1 MAVGTFRAQTISLHK
16 TQTLQHECVAMI
28 ICDRYNKTSR
38 KECHKL
44 PVFIIIIMSE
54 PAVTAPAPSAA
65 ASAPSVSAQTFTI
78 NGTFNGDNIVNNNVN
93 NNVNVV
99 KIRGMNVTRDGRVYL
114 PDQLPLLKKNANED
128 LLKQWLYVL
137 PHISTKS
144 EKYPEECIP
153 QVSNESIN
161 DLKAVLNT
169 LHDLA
174 AKVGRN
180 VAEQHIIKAFKSELY
195 RGRPPKSIDEIKLVL
210 QSSDR
215 HPVDLAKW
223 VANTL
228 SFNDHFYRTTLKD
241 ELNKEGAKGCRVTKP
256 WTFQLSGPNGTT
268 GKDSKP
274 TILQAAT
281 RGFSRTK
288 HRLSSI
294 KYGGE
299 FCLSFRKPDKKKG
312 QKDKF
317 YVTLSDEKGN
327 HSYLVIDKKGKPQ
340 LEALERTPT
349 LDKLPGLLHGDE
361 RKLSA
366 MESLHDMGSS
376 FVEAAKDEGMSL
388 DDIIRIVR
396 KAFNPNGS
404 IEPEP
409 SEGDFDDRKLS
420 EIDVSPMS
428 RINVSEKLSFDQD
441 ETNQVHV
448 PSLPEDALHLMQ
460 SQMFQQMQSQIYQ
473 LQSQNF
479 QQMQS
484 QNFQQNSQH
493 MPPPGFSTGQVMQFQ
508 NLQQTQAQ
516 NLHPNGPVQQGTGSN
531 TGAPSAQSQQMQSQN
546 FQQNSQ
552 HMPPPGFSTGQVMQ
566 SHSSQQ
572 MQAQNFNP
580 NNGPVQQGT
589 GGYTGAPSAQSR
601 LETEFGQNAKKV
613 NEEAVDESPSK
624 DADEESDYDEDK
636 YGVPSKIIDRTTHK
650 GEVYYTCYWEPS
662 KSGTE
667 YPLPSSAKKT
677 DLEQIEG
684 IQDMIDQF
692 EKEWK
697 QKAAAKTVPSYFIIP
712 YFQSISTL
720 IPFVHVTY
728 YSHKA
733 EKASKKKNAAK
744 VSTMCHVRFIPTN
757 RQVILTSLCVS
768 NMKSTESE
776 KIQQKGTAKT
786 VPHFIIPYFQSIF
799 TSFLFVHVTYY
810 SHKAKKRTKED
821 AEVST
826 MRGSS
831 LQSSSNLISLRF
843 ARYHHIQK
851 GIPTALFEHNL
862 IIFIVNT
869 FH

>member
-1 MAVGTFRAQTISLHK
+1 
-16 TQTLQHECVAMI
+16 
-28 ICDRYNKTSR
+28 
-38 KECHKL
+38 
-44 PVFIIIIMSE
+44 
-54 PAVTAPAPSAA
+54 
-65 ASAPSVSAQTFTI
+65 
-78 NGTFNGDNIVNNNVN
+78 
-93 NNVNVV
+93 
-99 KIRGMNVTRDGRVYL
+99 
-114 PDQLPLLKKNANED
+114 
-128 LLKQWLYVL
+128 
-137 PHISTKS
+137 
-144 EKYPEECIP
+144 
-153 QVSNESIN
+153 
-161 DLKAVLNT
+161 
-169 LHDLA
+169 
-174 AKVGRN
+174 
-180 VAEQHIIKAFKSELY
+180 
-195 RGRPPKSIDEIKLVL
+195 
-210 QSSDR
+210 
-215 HPVDLAKW
+215 
-223 VANTL
+223 
-228 SFNDHFYRTTLKD
+228 
-241 ELNKEGAKGCRVTKP
+241 
-256 WTFQLSGPNGTT
+256 
-268 GKDSKP
+268 
-274 TILQAAT
+274 
-281 RGFSRTK
+281 
-288 HRLSSI
+288 
-294 KYGGE
+294 
-299 FCLSFRKPDKKKG
+299 
-312 QKDKF
+312 
-317 YVTLSDEKGN
+317 
-327 HSYLVIDKKGKPQ
+327 
-340 LEALERTPT
+340 
-349 LDKLPGLLHGDE
+349 
-361 RKLSA
+361 
-366 MESLHDMGSS
+366 
-376 FVEAAKDEGMSL
+376 
-388 DDIIRIVR
+388 
-396 KAFNPNGS
+396 
-404 IEPEP
+404 
-409 SEGDFDDRKLS
+409 
-420 EIDVSPMS
+420 
-428 RINVSEKLSFDQD
+428 
-441 ETNQVHV
+441 
-448 PSLPEDALHLMQ
+448 
-460 SQMFQQMQSQIYQ
+460 MFQQMQSQIYQ

-484 QNFQQNSQH
+484 QNFQQTSQH

-508 NLQQTQAQ
+508 NSQQTQAQ

-566 SHSSQQ
+566 SHNSQQ

-589 GGYTGAPSAQSR
+589 GRNTGAPSAQSR

-613 NEEAVDESPSK
+613 DEEAVHESPSK

-636 YGVPSKIIDRTTHK
+636 YGVPSKIIDKTTHK

-677 DLEQIEG
+677 DLERIEG

-733 EKASKKKNAAK
+733 KKASKKEKAAK

-776 KIQQKGTAKT
+776 KIQQKGAAKT

-831 LQSSSNLISLRF
+831 LQSSSNFISLRF
-843 ARYHHIQK
+843 AGYHHIQK

-862 IIFIVNT
+862 IIFFVNT

>member
-1 MAVGTFRAQTISLHK
+1 
-16 TQTLQHECVAMI
+16 
-28 ICDRYNKTSR
+28 
-38 KECHKL
+38 
-44 PVFIIIIMSE
+44 MSE

-65 ASAPSVSAQTFTI
+65 APAPSASAQTFTI

-99 KIRGMNVTRDGRVYL
+99 KIPGMNVTRDGKVYL
-114 PDQLPLLKKNANED
+114 PDQLPILKKNETNED

-174 AKVGRN
+174 LKVGRN

-274 TILQAAT
+274 TILQVAT
-281 RGFSRTK
+281 RGFCRTK

-327 HSYLVIDKKGKPQ
+327 HSYLVVDKTGKPQ

-409 SEGDFDDRKLS
+409 SEGDYDDRKLS

-428 RINVSEKLSFDQD
+428 RINLSEKLSFDQD
-441 ETNQVHV
+441 ETNRVHV
-448 PSLPEDALHLMQ
+448 PSLPEDALHLQAQQCQQMQSQHRQSQYQMQSQISQQMQ
-460 SQMFQQMQSQIYQ
+460 SQMLQQMQSQIYQ

-484 QNFQQNSQH
+484 QNFQQ
-493 MPPPGFSTGQVMQFQ
+493 T
-508 NLQQTQAQ
+508 
-516 NLHPNGPVQQGTGSN
+516 
-531 TGAPSAQSQQMQSQN
+531 
-546 FQQNSQ
+546 SQ

-566 SHSSQQ
+566 SHNSQQ

-589 GGYTGAPSAQSR
+589 GRNTGAPSAQSR

-613 NEEAVDESPSK
+613 DEEAVDESPSK

-636 YGVPSKIIDRTTHK
+636 YGVPSKIIDKTTHK

-677 DLEQIEG
+677 DLERIEG

-733 EKASKKKNAAK
+733 KKASKKEKAAK

-776 KIQQKGTAKT
+776 KIQQKGAAKT

-862 IIFIVNT
+862 IIFFVNT

>member
-1 MAVGTFRAQTISLHK
+1 
-16 TQTLQHECVAMI
+16 
-28 ICDRYNKTSR
+28 
-38 KECHKL
+38 
-44 PVFIIIIMSE
+44 MSE

-65 ASAPSVSAQTFTI
+65 APAPSASAQTFTI

-99 KIRGMNVTRDGRVYL
+99 KIRSMNVTRDGKVYL
-114 PDQLPLLKKNANED
+114 PDQLPILKKNETNED

-174 AKVGRN
+174 LKVGRN
-180 VAEQHIIKAFKSELY
+180 VAEQHIIKAFKNELY

-274 TILQAAT
+274 TILQVAT

-327 HSYLVIDKKGKPQ
+327 HSYLVVDKTGKPQ

-409 SEGDFDDRKLS
+409 SEGDYDDRKLS

-428 RINVSEKLSFDQD
+428 RINLSEKLSFDQD
-441 ETNQVHV
+441 ETNRVHV
-448 PSLPEDALHLMQ
+448 PSLPEDALHLQAQQCQQMQSQHRQSQYQMQSQISQQMQ
-460 SQMFQQMQSQIYQ
+460 SQMLQQMQSQIYQ

-484 QNFQQNSQH
+484 QNFQQTSQH
-493 MPPPGFSTGQVMQFQ
+493 MPPPEFSTGQVMQFQ
-508 NLQQTQAQ
+508 NSQQTQAQ

-566 SHSSQQ
+566 SHNSQQ

-589 GGYTGAPSAQSR
+589 GRNTGAPSAQSC

-613 NEEAVDESPSK
+613 DEEAVDESPSK

-677 DLEQIEG
+677 DLERIEG

-733 EKASKKKNAAK
+733 KKASKKEKAAK

-776 KIQQKGTAKT
+776 KIQQKGAAKT

-831 LQSSSNLISLRF
+831 LQSSSNFISLRF
-843 ARYHHIQK
+843 AGYHHIQK

-862 IIFIVNT
+862 IIFFVNT

>member
-1 MAVGTFRAQTISLHK
+1 
-16 TQTLQHECVAMI
+16 
-28 ICDRYNKTSR
+28 
-38 KECHKL
+38 
-44 PVFIIIIMSE
+44 MSE

-174 AKVGRN
+174 VKVGRN

-508 NLQQTQAQ
+508 N
-516 NLHPNGPVQQGTGSN
+516 
-531 TGAPSAQSQQMQSQN
+531 
-546 FQQNSQ
+546 
-552 HMPPPGFSTGQVMQ
+552 
-566 SHSSQQ
+566 
-572 MQAQNFNP
+572 
-580 NNGPVQQGT
+580 
-589 GGYTGAPSAQSR
+589 
-601 LETEFGQNAKKV
+601 
-613 NEEAVDESPSK
+613 
-624 DADEESDYDEDK
+624 
-636 YGVPSKIIDRTTHK
+636 
-650 GEVYYTCYWEPS
+650 
-662 KSGTE
+662 
-667 YPLPSSAKKT
+667 
-677 DLEQIEG
+677 
-684 IQDMIDQF
+684 
-692 EKEWK
+692 
-697 QKAAAKTVPSYFIIP
+697 
-712 YFQSISTL
+712 
-720 IPFVHVTY
+720 
-728 YSHKA
+728 
-733 EKASKKKNAAK
+733 
-744 VSTMCHVRFIPTN
+744 
-757 RQVILTSLCVS
+757 
-768 NMKSTESE
+768 
-776 KIQQKGTAKT
+776 
-786 VPHFIIPYFQSIF
+786 
-799 TSFLFVHVTYY
+799 
-810 SHKAKKRTKED
+810 
-821 AEVST
+821 
-826 MRGSS
+826 
-831 LQSSSNLISLRF
+831 
-843 ARYHHIQK
+843 
-851 GIPTALFEHNL
+851 
-862 IIFIVNT
+862 
-869 FH
+869 

>member
-1 MAVGTFRAQTISLHK
+1 
-16 TQTLQHECVAMI
+16 
-28 ICDRYNKTSR
+28 
-38 KECHKL
+38 
-44 PVFIIIIMSE
+44 MSE

-65 ASAPSVSAQTFTI
+65 AQTFTI

-93 NNVNVV
+93 VV
-99 KIRGMNVTRDGRVYL
+99 KIPGMNVTRDGKVYL
-114 PDQLPLLKKNANED
+114 PDQLPILKKNETNED

-174 AKVGRN
+174 MKVGRN
-180 VAEQHIIKAFKSELY
+180 VAEQHIIKAFKNELY

-256 WTFQLSGPNGTT
+256 WTFQLSGPNGMT

-274 TILQAAT
+274 TIPQVAT

-327 HSYLVIDKKGKPQ
+327 HSYLVVDKTGKPQ

-409 SEGDFDDRKLS
+409 SEGDYDDRKLS

-428 RINVSEKLSFDQD
+428 RINLSEKLSFDQD
-441 ETNQVHV
+441 KTNQFHV
-448 PSLPEDALHLMQ
+448 PSLPEDALHLQAQQCQQMQSQHRQSQYQMQSQISQQMQ
-460 SQMFQQMQSQIYQ
+460 SQMLQQMQSQIYQ

-484 QNFQQNSQH
+484 QNFQQ
-493 MPPPGFSTGQVMQFQ
+493 T
-508 NLQQTQAQ
+508 
-516 NLHPNGPVQQGTGSN
+516 
-531 TGAPSAQSQQMQSQN
+531 
-546 FQQNSQ
+546 SQ

-566 SHSSQQ
+566 SHNSQQ

-589 GGYTGAPSAQSR
+589 GRNTGAPSAQSC

-613 NEEAVDESPSK
+613 DEEAVDESPSK

-677 DLEQIEG
+677 DLERIEG

-733 EKASKKKNAAK
+733 KKASKKEKAAK

-776 KIQQKGTAKT
+776 KIQQKGAAKT

-831 LQSSSNLISLRF
+831 LKSSSNLIALRF

-851 GIPTALFEHNL
+851 VFQLHSLNITSSF
-862 IIFIVNT
+862 FR
-869 FH
+869 